1 MMMLFATTTGLVA
14 TVIVLTAG
22 YMLGARRGAE
32 VRERLWRESL
42 DIVDSYRRERADLLE
57 QRSALQPVEPGPEIG
72 KLLELVL
79 RQGEALQRLLEPLT
93 SRISAESDLRAAIE
107 HVLTPLARRERLIV
121 ALADVETGTG
131 HQGDLSRLLDRIA
144 EKGQFRAVVLSDDA
158 GLPLAASSNAW
169 DVERLSAIGS
179 LLLMSAD
186 RIGRE
191 GAPAPLSLMVH
202 DEENN
207 VTLCRLFRVRGRRL
221 VLIAVATG
229 VELTTT
235 ALDPALTMVDNILSK

>member
-1 MMMLFATTTGLVA
+1 MMLLATTTGLVA
-14 TVIVLTAG
+14 AVLVLTAG
-22 YMLGARRGAE
+22 YLLGARRGATA
-32 VRERLWRESL
+32 RERLWQQSL
-42 DIVDSYRRERADLLE
+42 DVVDTYRRERVDLLE
-57 QRSALQPVEPGPEIG
+57 ERNALQSAGLGQDFG

-79 RQGEALQRLLEPLT
+79 RQGDALQRLLEPLT
-93 SRISAESDLRAAIE
+93 SRIGAEDDLRATVE

-131 HQGDLSRLLDRIA
+131 HQGDLARLLDRIA
-144 EKGQFRAVVLSDDA
+144 EKGQFRTVVLSDDA

-169 DVERLSAIGS
+169 DVERLAAIGS

-191 GAPAPLSLMVH
+191 SAPAPLSLMLH

-221 VLIAVATG
+221 LLIAVATG
-229 VELTTT
+229 VELTST

>member
-1 MMMLFATTTGLVA
+1 MLLATTTGLVA
-14 TVIVLTAG
+14 AVLVLTAG
-22 YMLGARRGAE
+22 YLLGARRGATA
-32 VRERLWRESL
+32 RERLWQQSL
-42 DIVDSYRRERADLLE
+42 DVVDTYRRERVDLLE
-57 QRSALQPVEPGPEIG
+57 QRNALQSAGLGQDFG

-79 RQGEALQRLLEPLT
+79 RQGDALQRLLEPLT
-93 SRISAESDLRAAIE
+93 SRIGAEDDLRATVE

-131 HQGDLSRLLDRIA
+131 HQGDLARLLDRIA
-144 EKGQFRAVVLSDDA
+144 EKGQFRTVVLSDDA

-169 DVERLSAIGS
+169 DVERLAAIGS

-191 GAPAPLSLMVH
+191 SAPAPLSLMLH

-221 VLIAVATG
+221 LLIAVATG
-229 VELTTT
+229 VELTST

>member
-1 MMMLFATTTGLVA
+1 MMLLATTTGLVA
-14 TVIVLTAG
+14 AVLVLTAG
-22 YMLGARRGAE
+22 YLLGARRGATA
-32 VRERLWRESL
+32 RERLWQQSL
-42 DIVDSYRRERADLLE
+42 DVVDTYRRERVDLLE
-57 QRSALQPVEPGPEIG
+57 QRNALQSAGLGQDFG

-79 RQGEALQRLLEPLT
+79 RQGDALQRLLEPLT
-93 SRISAESDLRAAIE
+93 SRMEDDLRATVE

-131 HQGDLSRLLDRIA
+131 HQGDLARLLDRIA
-144 EKGQFRAVVLSDDA
+144 EKGQFRTVVLSDDA

-169 DVERLSAIGS
+169 DVERLAAIGS

-191 GAPAPLSLMVH
+191 SAPAPLSLMLH

-221 VLIAVATG
+221 LLIAVATG
-229 VELTTT
+229 VELTST

>member
-1 MMMLFATTTGLVA
+1 MMLFAATTGLVA
-14 TVIVLTAG
+14 AVLVLTAG
-22 YMLGARRGAE
+22 YLLGARRGAAA
-32 VRERLWRESL
+32 RERLWQQTL
-42 DIVDSYRRERADLLE
+42 DVVDTYRRERSELLE
-57 QRSALQPVEPGPEIG
+57 QRSAVQSAGPGQELG

-79 RQGEALQRLLEPLT
+79 RQGDALQRLLEPLT
-93 SRISAESDLRAAIE
+93 SRMGADNDLRATVE

-121 ALADVETGTG
+121 ALSDVQTGSG
-131 HQGDLSRLLDRIA
+131 HQSDLTRLLDRIA

-221 VLIAVATG
+221 LLIAVATG
-229 VELTTT
+229 VELTST

>member
-1 MMMLFATTTGLVA
+1 MMLLATTTGLVA
-14 TVIVLTAG
+14 AVLVLTAG
-22 YMLGARRGAE
+22 YLLGARRGATA
-32 VRERLWRESL
+32 RERLWQQSL
-42 DIVDSYRRERADLLE
+42 DVVDTYRRERVDLLE
-57 QRSALQPVEPGPEIG
+57 QRNALQSAGLGQDFG

-79 RQGEALQRLLEPLT
+79 RQGDALQRLLEPLT
-93 SRISAESDLRAAIE
+93 SRIGAEDDLRATVE

-131 HQGDLSRLLDRIA
+131 HQGDLARLLDRIA
-144 EKGQFRAVVLSDDA
+144 EKGQFRTVVLSDDA

-169 DVERLSAIGS
+169 DVERLAAIGS

-191 GAPAPLSLMVH
+191 SAPAPLSLMLH

-221 VLIAVATG
+221 LLIAVATG
-229 VELTTT
+229 VELTST